1 MTTHHRIIPAA
12 LAALALG
19 ASATP
24 ALAMPYR
31 LDGGGSFAP
40 AHTTASTSPP
50 RSATAGGDFLAP
62 AAPPPVVRAEVVRVQ
77 APKSGF
83 DWGDAGIGA
92 AGAVG
97 LAALTG
103 GGALV
108 IAQRRTR
115 RPTTPPGAIS

>member
-12 LAALALG
+12 LAALAIG
-19 ASATP
+19 TTASPASAM
-24 ALAMPYR
+24 LYG
-31 LDGGGSFAP
+31 LDGGGSSAP
-40 AHTTASTSPP
+40 AHSTASTSAPT
-50 RSATAGGDFLAP
+50 SATP
-62 AAPPPVVRAEVVRVQ
+62 QVVRAQVVRAQ

-92 AGAVG
+92 AGALG

-108 IAQRRTR
+108 IAQHRTR
-115 RPTTPPGAIS
+115 RPTTSPGAIS